1 MSINL
6 TIVGQMITFMLL
18 VFFTMKF
25 IWPPVTKALE
35 ERRKRIAEGLAASDR
50 GQELLAAAR
59 LEAEGI
65 IAQARREAA
74 DIVGMARSQAS
85 DMVDQARVHAKDEG
99 DRQLTAARARIASEA
114 RVAREELRRSIG
126 ALSLE
131 IAGKV
136 LRQEMRGER
145 QRGLYDE
152 AAGRLG

>member
-1 MSINL
+1 MSLNL
-6 TIVGQMITFMLL
+6 TLIGQMITFMLL

-35 ERRKRIAEGLAASDR
+35 DRQKRIAEGLAASDR
-50 GQELLAAAR
+50 GQELLADAR
-59 LEAEGI
+59 LEADGI
-65 IAQARREAA
+65 VAAARREAVE
-74 DIVGMARSQAS
+74 IIGLARSQAS
-85 DMVDQARVHAKDEG
+85 DMVDQARSQAKDEG
-99 DRQLTAARARIASEA
+99 ERQLAAARARIATEA

-126 ALSLE
+126 SLSLE

-136 LRQEMRGER
+136 LRQEMRDER